1 MDKEHLRNFSIIA
14 HIDHGKSTLA
24 DRILEL
30 TGALAK
36 REMQA
41 QILDSLAIERERGIT
56 IKLNSV
62 RLNYKAKNGE
72 DYVFNLI
79 DTPGHV
85 DFTYEVSRSLAASE
99 GAILVVD
106 ATQGVEAQTIA
117 NVYLALENNLEIVP
131 VINKID
137 LASADVERTK
147 TEIETS
153 IGLKATDAPLISA
166 KTGLNVTDVLEA
178 IVNHIPAPMEA
189 DETQPL
195 QALIFDSYYDPYLGV
210 VMSIRLRQGQVK
222 VGDKIKLMAHNQEYE
237 VTALGFKTPKVVR
250 VDTLKA
256 GEVGWLVASIKT
268 IKDVQVGDT
277 ITHVEPAATKALPG
291 YRKIKPM
298 VYSGFYPM
306 DNNKYQDFKDALEK
320 IELSDAALVYEP
332 ENSQA
337 LGHGFRIGFLGLLHL
352 EVIQERLEREYNLEL
367 IATAPSVVYHVH
379 LTNGTMVSIDN
390 PAQLPPRQNIKK
402 IEEPYV
408 LVKIMTPKEYI
419 GDLMNLAQNRLGVYQ
434 NLEVVDDK
442 RQVLVYQLP
451 LAEIIF
457 DFFNK
462 VKSIS
467 RGYASFEYDLI
478 GYRESD
484 LVKLDILLN
493 GKAVDA
499 FSMIVNHK
507 FAYPRGAQ
515 LAHKL
520 KELVPRQNF
529 EIPIQAAIGGKIIAR
544 ETIKAYRKD
553 VTRKLHAADISR
565 KKKLFEKQKAGKKRM
580 KEIGNVTVP
589 QEAFVAVLKLSD

>member
-1 MDKEHLRNFSIIA
+1 MDKNHIRNFSIIA

-72 DYVFNLI
+72 DYIFNLI

-117 NVYLALENNLEIVP
+117 NVYLALENDLEIVP

-178 IVNHIPAPMEA
+178 IVKHIPPPLEG
-189 DETQPL
+189 DEKQPL

-222 VGDKIKLMAHNQEYE
+222 VGDKIKLMAHDQEYE

-250 VDTLKA
+250 VEKLKA

-277 ITHVEPAATKALPG
+277 ITHVEPSATKALPG

-379 LTNGTMVSIDN
+379 LTNGNIVSIDN

-499 FSMIVNHK
+499 FSMIVNQK